1 MVTNRM
7 KKLRI
12 FVSLLLVFCMFLSY
26 LPVRAEEDNSEYTGI
41 EAEEVTDEST
51 TEEKTDSAKENQKDK
66 ATDTDATV
74 TEEKDSEETEED
86 SAEEIEEEP
95 IEIGGDGEA
104 LVFSAA
110 PAVKSRSLRSTSSG
124 TVNLSKGR
132 DIYYPSNL
140 GNYFTS
146 FYTIDG
152 KVAYCLES
160 ANAGPSSGSYAKSV
174 LEGNVRLQKA
184 LYYGYGGTADMTDYY
199 MGQFDEDLR
208 YIFTHLA
215 ASYFYIGMEGFH
227 GCTQY
232 DLEICGVWG
241 WIEYLDSLPAPPDPT
256 MYLSTSSL
264 KAYVSSKGDK
274 QVTDYV
280 TLNADSRN
288 YISMTLPDDVT
299 YHLGDTSQTGGT
311 VKIYGGSE
319 FWLSA
324 PLGKTG
330 TWSSG
335 EMFGDIKTLWQ
346 AIAIKNSDAYQ
357 DIGSYETT
365 TVSNSVNLSVKWL
378 DVTKVNIKKVD
389 SSSKKELA
397 GAVFGVYSDSAC
409 TKLIKEMPAT
419 DKYGNSSVDIIKT
432 QSTVYVR
439 EITAPDRY
447 VITPKVFTLNILTSD
462 TVEYTI
468 ENDEQMGELTIYKE
482 GEQLNSASI
491 TDKGVTFNYKTGKL
505 KGASFSVYAAA
516 DIYSGD
522 GTKKY
527 NAGDTIKKNLV
538 TGDTGSVTLTN
549 LYLGKYKIVEDKA
562 PSDYAGTNEEKTV
575 TLSYAGQNVK
585 TVFKESTYKNT
596 RVKAKVTVEKQDK
609 DTKNPLKGGIY
620 SIYAASDITNNDGTV
635 VVPNGTLIQ
644 SVTTGTDGKATFSA
658 DLPIGFSYSVKETKA
673 PDKYVRNENDIY
685 TFKFTYKGQSTPSV
699 EFTHTFKN
707 ERVRATIDL
716 EKRDKELKQN
726 IAQGDATLEGAVYG
740 LYAREDI
747 VHPDGKTGVIY
758 KKGTLITTLTTNADA
773 FAEVKD
779 LYLGKYYLKEIT
791 APVGYVPD
799 EEEHDI
805 NCSFEGDTVPT
816 VKRIATVDE
825 QVKKQPFM
833 IIKAANNGKTDA
845 DLLEGAGFQAYLIS
859 KLPVRED
866 GSYDFDAAE
875 PVVLGENGETIMFTD
890 ETGAAT
896 SIAIPYGKYL
906 VKEVITPHN
915 YSPVDDFTV
924 TVTEHKPDKPQVWRV
939 LLDDEFEAKILIY
952 KIDDETKKPILAKN
966 TEFKIYDMD
975 NECYVE
981 QITTYPEKK
990 IHKSYFTNE
999 QGYLVLPETLKIGH
1013 YRVEE
1018 ITAPYGYALNKNYYE
1033 IDIDTNTPFEVD
1045 ADTQEAIIQ
1054 VDYKDTP
1061 VKGNL
1066 SVIKMGEVLTGFG
1079 KNDKTN
1085 KKEDFIYESQPL
1097 EGAEYS
1103 VYAAENIFTPDGQKD
1118 ENGNRLVLYTKD
1130 QLVGTMITG
1139 KDGKAEMKNLP
1150 LGGYYVKETKAPEGF
1165 VLNELKQNVVFEY
1178 KDQDTPIIYQSLDYI
1193 NDRQKVDITVIK
1205 RDSESDEIVSGAE
1218 FGLYAKETIAVGDT
1232 VLFDEDALICKAVS
1246 DVNGN
1251 AKFDYDL
1258 PLGKYYV
1265 KELKA
1270 PDGYLLG
1277 DQIEEVDATYQGQ
1290 DVITVSLQPE
1300 FKNDSTKV
1308 SISKKDITTK
1318 KEIAGAKLSVIDSKG
1333 NVVDSWTSE
1342 KGKDHIIKALHI
1354 GETYTLHEDLA
1365 AYGYLKASDV
1375 KFTIEETS
1383 EVMPVEM
1390 YDDVPT
1396 GMIIINKTAEVLD
1409 KAEVTTDNIGRVKT
1423 EFKYE
1428 TKPLSGATFELYASE
1443 DIKNPDGESSDYYK
1457 KDELIGKYTTD
1468 ETGIITI
1475 DKLPLGKYYVKE
1487 VSTQDK
1493 YILDDAVRNIDL
1505 SYVDQDTKEVKFTT
1519 DYVNDRWKAEVEVV
1533 KTEKGTENTVKGATF
1548 GLFSRDDIVNDKGE
1562 VIVKKDEVIE
1572 HALSDKDGKAEFSAD
1587 LPLGYAYYVK
1597 ETAQAPGYTSTDKVE
1612 DFKFILTENMQ
1623 EISKFSFTYENDVTK
1638 VQISKVDITGKNVA
1652 GATLTI
1658 RDKDGNAVVSWTST
1672 DNPYLFKRIPVG
1684 TYTLHED
1691 EAPDGYEVADD
1702 VTFEVKD
1709 SGEIQKVEMVDQ
1721 KKATRTDVPKT
1732 GDDADIALL
1741 VVIMILSLASMGGCI
1756 YLMKETKKKKK

>member
-1 MVTNRM
+1 
-7 KKLRI
+7 
-12 FVSLLLVFCMFLSY
+12 
-26 LPVRAEEDNSEYTGI
+26 
-41 EAEEVTDEST
+41 
-51 TEEKTDSAKENQKDK
+51 
-66 ATDTDATV
+66 
-74 TEEKDSEETEED
+74 
-86 SAEEIEEEP
+86 
-95 IEIGGDGEA
+95 
-104 LVFSAA
+104 
-110 PAVKSRSLRSTSSG
+110 
-124 TVNLSKGR
+124 
-132 DIYYPSNL
+132 
-140 GNYFTS
+140 
-146 FYTIDG
+146 
-152 KVAYCLES
+152 
-160 ANAGPSSGSYAKSV
+160 
-174 LEGNVRLQKA
+174 
-184 LYYGYGGTADMTDYY
+184 
-199 MGQFDEDLR
+199 
-208 YIFTHLA
+208 
-215 ASYFYIGMEGFH
+215 
-227 GCTQY
+227 
-232 DLEICGVWG
+232 
-241 WIEYLDSLPAPPDPT
+241 
-256 MYLSTSSL
+256 
-264 KAYVSSKGDK
+264 
-274 QVTDYV
+274 
-280 TLNADSRN
+280 
-288 YISMTLPDDVT
+288 
-299 YHLGDTSQTGGT
+299 
-311 VKIYGGSE
+311 
-319 FWLSA
+319 
-324 PLGKTG
+324 
-330 TWSSG
+330 
-335 EMFGDIKTLWQ
+335 
-346 AIAIKNSDAYQ
+346 
-357 DIGSYETT
+357 
-365 TVSNSVNLSVKWL
+365 
-378 DVTKVNIKKVD
+378 
-389 SSSKKELA
+389 
-397 GAVFGVYSDSAC
+397 
-409 TKLIKEMPAT
+409 
-419 DKYGNSSVDIIKT
+419 
-432 QSTVYVR
+432 
-439 EITAPDRY
+439 
-447 VITPKVFTLNILTSD
+447 
-462 TVEYTI
+462 
-468 ENDEQMGELTIYKE
+468 
-482 GEQLNSASI
+482 
-491 TDKGVTFNYKTGKL
+491 
-505 KGASFSVYAAA
+505 
-516 DIYSGD
+516 
-522 GTKKY
+522 
-527 NAGDTIKKNLV
+527 
-538 TGDTGSVTLTN
+538 
-549 LYLGKYKIVEDKA
+549 
-562 PSDYAGTNEEKTV
+562 
-575 TLSYAGQNVK
+575 
-585 TVFKESTYKNT
+585 
-596 RVKAKVTVEKQDK
+596 
-609 DTKNPLKGGIY
+609 
-620 SIYAASDITNNDGTV
+620 
-635 VVPNGTLIQ
+635 
-644 SVTTGTDGKATFSA
+644 
-658 DLPIGFSYSVKETKA
+658 
-673 PDKYVRNENDIY
+673 
-685 TFKFTYKGQSTPSV
+685 
-699 EFTHTFKN
+699 
-707 ERVRATIDL
+707 
-716 EKRDKELKQN
+716 
-726 IAQGDATLEGAVYG
+726 
-740 LYAREDI
+740 
-747 VHPDGKTGVIY
+747 
-758 KKGTLITTLTTNADA
+758 
-773 FAEVKD
+773 
-779 LYLGKYYLKEIT
+779 
-791 APVGYVPD
+791 
-799 EEEHDI
+799 
-805 NCSFEGDTVPT
+805 
-816 VKRIATVDE
+816 
-825 QVKKQPFM
+825 
-833 IIKAANNGKTDA
+833 
-845 DLLEGAGFQAYLIS
+845 
-859 KLPVRED
+859 
-866 GSYDFDAAE
+866 
-875 PVVLGENGETIMFTD
+875 MFTD
-890 ETGAAT
+890 ENGAAT

-952 KIDDETKKPILAKN
+952 KIDNETKEPILAKN
-966 TEFKIYDMD
+966 TEFKIFDMD

-1045 ADTQEAIIQ
+1045 TDTQEAIIQ
-1054 VDYKDTP
+1054 VDYKDTA

-1066 SVIKMGEVLTGFG
+1066 SVVKMGEVLTGFV

-1205 RDSESDEIVSGAE
+1205 RDSESNEIVSGAE

-1251 AKFDYDL
+1251 ARFDYDL

-1318 KEIAGAKLSVIDSKG
+1318 KEIAGAKLSVIDSRG

-1409 KAEVTTDNIGRVKT
+1409 KAEVTTDNVGRVKT

-1597 ETAQAPGYTSTDKVE
+1597 ETAQASGYTSTDKVE

-1638 VQISKVDITGKNVA
+1638 VQISKVDITGNNVA

-1684 TYTLHED
+1684 TYILHED

-1721 KKATRTDVPKT
+1721 KKASRTDVPQT

-1756 YLMKETKKKKK
+1756 YLMKATKKKKK